1 MPRPVNVAF
10 SDDPEFT
17 QFSDIIK
24 SKQLSA
30 ATAKSYKSSYRKIRA
45 LLDKPIR
52 DTAEDTAC
60 KVIQAAED
68 NINTQQALIN
78 VCILVRQMHP
88 EMPVEEYIRQ
98 RTVNKEDVQ
107 EHLRQANSFKV
118 LPALEEYDAFIQDL
132 WDTCK
137 YREYII
143 NYLMRHYYTR
153 NLDLIFDI
161 TETKNDTLKDKTK
174 NYLWIN
180 RRKQSI
186 LYIRNNYKTARTYG
200 QKSYEIK
207 NERFIRAV
215 KACHKQMYA
224 FPICNEPTLIGYY
237 ITKMS
242 FNQLGESNCLKII
255 INHYRDNIKKLEEI
269 SRARGTNLQVLLK
282 SYNISYNNDNS
293 E

>member
-1 MPRPVNVAF
+1 
-10 SDDPEFT
+10 
-17 QFSDIIK
+17 
-24 SKQLSA
+24 
-30 ATAKSYKSSYRKIRA
+30 
-45 LLDKPIR
+45 
-52 DTAEDTAC
+52 
-60 KVIQAAED
+60 
-68 NINTQQALIN
+68 
-78 VCILVRQMHP
+78 
-88 EMPVEEYIRQ
+88 
-98 RTVNKEDVQ
+98 
-107 EHLRQANSFKV
+107 
-118 LPALEEYDAFIQDL
+118 
-132 WDTCK
+132 
-137 YREYII
+137 
-143 NYLMRHYYTR
+143 MRHYYTR

-242 FNQLGESNCLKII
+242 FHQLGESNCLKIV

>member
-17 QFSDIIK
+17 QFSGIIK
-24 SKQLSA
+24 SKQLRA

-60 KVIQAAED
+60 KVIQAAEE

-78 VCILVRQMHP
+78 VCILVRQMPP
-88 EMPVEEYIRQ
+88 EMPVQEYIRQ

-215 KACHKQMYA
+215 KA
-224 FPICNEPTLIGYY
+224 
-237 ITKMS
+237 
-242 FNQLGESNCLKII
+242 
-255 INHYRDNIKKLEEI
+255 
-269 SRARGTNLQVLLK
+269 
-282 SYNISYNNDNS
+282 
-293 E
+293 